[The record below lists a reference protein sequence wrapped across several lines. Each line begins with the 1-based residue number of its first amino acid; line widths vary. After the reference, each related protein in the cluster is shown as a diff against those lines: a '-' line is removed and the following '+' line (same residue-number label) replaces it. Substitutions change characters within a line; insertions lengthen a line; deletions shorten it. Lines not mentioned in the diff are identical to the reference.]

1 MAATREG
8 GESSSSPSGAL
19 SGSLGV
25 LNAGGGSWR
34 GAADGELHPLGA
46 STCGGLL
53 CPPARGCPPG
63 SRRGRSRRARAR
75 GPVERPKVGGGGE
88 EAGGGGQHG
97 GQHSPVGPGAAGRAV
112 GRSPGSPCGQRVQ
125 HCPVGPGQ
133 LQCSWRGSC
142 PNPGCAPV
150 ATALPQFP
158 SPCQAF
164 YGAWM
169 KAQGWGCCNE
179 ASWAPTSAGAAPL
192 PAPTGPRLPPGLT
205 PCPRSR
211 PPPGRPRPGSPA
223 ASASPSPSCGRAPG
237 RCPTRVPSLGPSP
250 RRHPG

>member
-1 MAATREG
+1 MPGVGAGEGPLTGSCTRW
-8 GESSSSPSGAL
+8 AL
-19 SGSLGV
+19 LLV
-25 LNAGGGSWR
+25 GGSRAPLLAAARQVVEEDEAIGRGLGGLWR
-34 GAADGELHPLGA
+34 G
-46 STCGGLL
+46 
-53 CPPARGCPPG
+53 
-63 SRRGRSRRARAR
+63 RRW
-75 GPVERPKVGGGGE
+75 GGE

-97 GQHSPVGPGAAGRAV
+97 GQHSPVGPGAAARAA
-112 GRSPGSPCGQRVQ
+112 GRSPGSPCGQRVR

-133 LQCSWRGSC
+133 LQCSWCGSG

-169 KAQGWGCCNE
+169 KARGWGCCNE